1 MLRWR
6 SDSSLEIYARVS
18 DQDWS
23 LRLEDSLGAMV
34 DASLVPRMPH
44 IDMSDSEQSTFLHL
58 AHSLVAADLN
68 RDPDA

>member
-1 MLRWR
+1 M
-6 SDSSLEIYARVS
+6 S

-23 LRLEDSLGAMV
+23 LRLADSLGATV
-34 DASLVPRMPH
+34 DASLVPRLPH

-68 RDPDA
+68 GDPDA